1 MIKLYERLPQIYY
14 HKSRDFQFLARTYEV
29 LFNYLKTNV
38 DVTES
43 LVFNENF
50 DVSLLNLLAL
60 TLGFTSKHNYNTR
73 DLFNLCSSFAKILR
87 NKGSMKS
94 IEDTIKILLNAQ
106 RIEKTFSVDFD
117 SEDKYN
123 LLIYIT
129 SDVKDL
135 VLLEDVFD
143 YILPCGYTYSFIKTD
158 VLQDIN
164 SMKLKTASVEKHENR
179 TVNQLGQVANYNKNT
194 SRFTYTEQPTDLS
207 QTSTGVVVT
216 YDKMKEEE

>member
-14 HKSRDFQFLARTYEV
+14 HKSRDFQFLARVYEV

-50 DVSLLNLLAL
+50 DISFLNLLAL

-87 NKGSMKS
+87 NKGSKKS

-106 RIEKTFSVDFD
+106 RIEKPFSVDFD

-179 TVNQLGQVANYNKNT
+179 TVNQLGQVAKYNENT
-194 SRFTYTEQPTDLS
+194 SRFTYTKQPTNLS